1 MIKQS
6 GSVLEDVDVLID
18 TIASITKYD
27 IRLLSAAVIAGDTVV
42 NDAVNKKDD
51 DRQLPN
57 FESMLK
63 SSSTLLQ
70 LIIYGLDTEEKLV
83 PYSDIQK

>member
-1 MIKQS
+1 VIKQS

-63 SSSTLLQ
+63 SSSSLLQ
-70 LIIYGLDTEEKLV
+70 LIIYGLDSEEKLV
-83 PYSDIQK
+83 PHSDIQK